1 MKRILLLLGI
11 VVILII
17 VVIIA
22 SMEPTPSPPPND
34 NPDELRLGTWNLEW
48 FGALGRSP
56 DDIREIADI
65 VRELRLDVLALQEI
79 TCACTLERL
88 AEELGFDWY
97 ISPQRIPQKLALMW
111 APGKV
116 QEVFFDETSYR
127 ALERVAFTGL
137 SSESRQPL
145 VFRMKSGQFDFS
157 LMVVHLKSIPE
168 AERSVEIRNVQYDAI
183 NQWLTNEMGR
193 SAVERDII
201 IAGDFNSFRT
211 GISSERLL
219 AGGYVEFATTRLGD
233 DEYSNIWYNRDGD
246 RNLSFI
252 DHMAMTPTLLG
263 EEFREVLPIIDW
275 DRKYPDGEYER
286 RISDHLPLVAVF
298 DTTRDLD

>member
-1 MKRILLLLGI
+1 MKRMLILLGVALILVLVI
-11 VVILII
+11 VIM
-17 VVIIA
+17 
-22 SMEPTPSPPPND
+22 SMRPAPAPDDPPG
-34 NPDELRLGTWNLEW
+34 ELRLATWNLEW

-56 DDIREIADI
+56 DDIGEIAGIIHELKLDI
-65 VRELRLDVLALQEI
+65 VALQEI
-79 TCACTLERL
+79 TCPCTLERL
-88 AEELGFDWY
+88 AGELDFRWY

-111 APGKV
+111 APDRV
-116 QEVFFDETSYR
+116 TDVFFDEKAYQ

-145 VFRMKSGQFDFS
+145 VFRLQSGAFDFT
-157 LMVVHLKSIPE
+157 LLVVHLKSIPE

-183 NQWLTNEMGR
+183 NQWLAGELARPG
-193 SAVERDII
+193 AERDIV

-211 GISSERLL
+211 GVSSQRLL
-219 AGGYVEFATTRLGD
+219 AAGYVEFATDTLGA
-233 DEYSNIWYNRDGD
+233 DEYSNIWYNRDGH

-252 DHMAMTPTLLG
+252 DHIALTPSLRQ
-263 EEFREVLPIIDW
+263 EEFREVLPIRDW
-275 DRKYPDGEYER
+275 DKTYPQDAYER